1 MSQFESLG
9 KCQIGGNQVEIVRGA
24 LSNLKGGKMSLK
36 FDRKQDVAVPSRPI
50 PWAQADLFGPI
61 TGVSAPTATEVQS
74 PSEDRES
81 GIPLSKSLC
90 GHTTGCITT
99 SGINRLSLV
108 VFDPL
113 VILSIASRQCH
124 QVRFLLLP
132 ASTEGVVKLHHC
144 EPLVKLCLSQT
155 YLSIEIT
162 GVTI

>member
-61 TGVSAPTATEVQS
+61 TGVSAHTATEVQS

-108 VFDPL
+108 VFDRL
-113 VILSIASRQCH
+113 VILGIAGRQCH
-124 QVRFLLLP
+124 QVRFFIV
-132 ASTEGVVKLHHC
+132 ASLHRGRC
-144 EPLVKLCLSQT
+144 KAPPLRAAR
-155 YLSIEIT
+155 
-162 GVTI
+162 